1 MSHQDRREPLP
12 AEYQYQPWHHDGRVL
27 KQGEEMLAIWA
38 EYRTLE
44 EALAG
49 MSAVKAQLTADAA
62 AKGLALA
69 GHGPYPGG
77 AYSCRIE
84 DGVRLAVVDGPIEK
98 GNYVAHASA
107 FYVPKVTHGVDC
119 DCPPCRMRY
128 WGGYMNA
135 EAYRQDQLVRLAAE
149 SAVKH
154 LGAGGVEALLDALG
168 ARTQTAYG
176 WDV

>member
-1 MSHQDRREPLP
+1 MSHQDRRDPLP
-12 AEYQYQPWHHDGRVL
+12 AEYQYQPWQHDGRVL

-84 DGVRLAVVDGPIEK
+84 DGIRLAVVDGPIEK
-98 GNYVAHASA
+98 DNYVAHASA

-119 DCPPCRMRY
+119 DCPPCRNRVTERDVASRFM
-128 WGGYMNA
+128 
-135 EAYRQDQLVRLAAE
+135 
-149 SAVKH
+149 
-154 LGAGGVEALLDALG
+154 
-168 ARTQTAYG
+168 YG
-176 WDV
+176 WDMALQTLKQDDSTHSSYGWGV

>member
-1 MSHQDRREPLP
+1 MSHQDRRDPLP
-12 AEYQYQPWHHDGRVL
+12 AEYQYQPWQHDGRVL

-98 GNYVAHASA
+98 DNYVAYASA

-119 DCPPCRMRY
+119 DCPPCRNQFIRVACDLWSEVVEVKNIDRTY
-128 WGGYMNA
+128 
-135 EAYRQDQLVRLAAE
+135 QDHFE
-149 SAVKH
+149 KP
-154 LGAGGVEALLDALG
+154 
-168 ARTQTAYG
+168 AYG
-176 WDV
+176 WGV